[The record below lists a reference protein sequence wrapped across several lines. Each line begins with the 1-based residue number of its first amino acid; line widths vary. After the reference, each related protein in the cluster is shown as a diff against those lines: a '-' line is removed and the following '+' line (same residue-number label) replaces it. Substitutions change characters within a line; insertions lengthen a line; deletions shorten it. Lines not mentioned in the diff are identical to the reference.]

1 MGKCDMTF
9 ERSGP
14 AERAESCVVAMRE
27 LGYGRACSIGRI
39 LAQGDALE
47 PILLVE

>member
-1 MGKCDMTF
+1 M
-9 ERSGP
+9 P
-14 AERAESCVVAMRE
+14 ADQAQACVAALRE
-27 LGYGRACSIGRI
+27 LGYVRTCVIGRI